1 MQTGQNQAA
10 AAQTVTAEISVD
22 LGSTNSQIAV
32 KITGDSDGKI
42 LAGRTT
48 AKKGKTVRD
57 FFIKDGLCIDIPT
70 KYIRRDEWPDAPF
83 DWGNDEIYFGSKAV
97 DAYNSAYGDNRGV
110 LRGEFKSELYFSME
124 DKEDPDIRKRYERA
138 CESTETFLKYLH
150 TLAEEEISVYSGRIS
165 KRITYVTVPNRSSNE
180 DKKKMKELAQNAG
193 FQNVQIMEE
202 AESAL
207 RYVIA
212 DSCSALRKAFGN
224 MKEIKPLYVIL
235 MDIGGS
241 TADLLTVKLVPSP
254 DRLEGYEIHILGMW
268 PETGEKDTLGGLDVD
283 RAIKDYMV
291 KKGYLLPGIV
301 DESIKWR
308 GYFEFEKFKKWINH
322 KLLKGEIIEDL
333 YNLEAYTVDFEN
345 KEFASVAYRKLN
357 SSDKIDYQSFINEIA
372 GEYLKKLRS
381 ALKNLL
387 KDSYDPEK
395 DQNGTS
401 EDGRMGNID
410 PQEIDFVVAAGGG
423 SNLAGIRDM
432 IQVSCRDGEESPL
445 GLKKIQENKEA
456 YIEEPSEYSSAV
468 CVMGNLEKMEP
479 VRKYSNGTYRL
490 RVDIYLENAL
500 NQEQTDRIAKWEG
513 TEPVPEGLKRVL
525 QMKVLLVE
533 NRQMLPVKFVRNSS
547 AEIGSGSGRNFIQV
561 IRVYRQKDGKS
572 YTEEKKKI
580 TSWRGPLKL
589 LSATLFGSSLKGEK
603 VELEADCSIS
613 EQRIVNLSLKTK
625 LPSGCHGIGSQTVE
639 L

>member
-322 KLLKGEIIEDL
+322 KLLKGEIIGRAGKL
-333 YNLEAYTVDFEN
+333 LNYSLHRHGGILFRL
-345 KEFASVAYRKLN
+345 SRKGIL
-357 SSDKIDYQSFINEIA
+357 
-372 GEYLKKLRS
+372 
-381 ALKNLL
+381 
-387 KDSYDPEK
+387 
-395 DQNGTS
+395 
-401 EDGRMGNID
+401 
-410 PQEIDFVVAAGGG
+410 VVAKAIPVTPGHIMGGKKQCKIRRVDIQQVTITHDPGGLPGIAVRNAKTPPLIVHESVKGNTTFRAKVKQQIKTLIQLGDHIGTAAHMLILGYAKSPVVG
-423 SNLAGIRDM
+423 SILFVTPVQSSM
-432 IQVSCRDGEESPL
+432 IQVSHIPEDASSEEVVLYETDKTLYLPFGKGMT
-445 GLKKIQENKEA
+445 GLTELR
-456 YIEEPSEYSSAV
+456 
-468 CVMGNLEKMEP
+468 LE
-479 VRKYSNGTYRL
+479 TH
-490 RVDIYLENAL
+490 
-500 NQEQTDRIAKWEG
+500 
-513 TEPVPEGLKRVL
+513 GLHE
-525 QMKVLLVE
+525 LLVI
-533 NRQMLPVKFVRNSS
+533 L
-547 AEIGSGSGRNFIQV
+547 
-561 IRVYRQKDGKS
+561 
-572 YTEEKKKI
+572 
-580 TSWRGPLKL
+580 
-589 LSATLFGSSLKGEK
+589 
-603 VELEADCSIS
+603 
-613 EQRIVNLSLKTK
+613 
-625 LPSGCHGIGSQTVE
+625 LPSRRSVLVSTDDHTLHIVC
-639 L
+639 